1 MRRRSPSMIG
11 LALALSLAAL
21 AALADSAATFAF
33 GAVTP
38 TWVFLAL
45 AASITAL
52 GAWSVVPLGREF
64 AAITTL
70 VGCVG
75 FAALYVWPLT
85 PRKLFFRDM
94 QRIEVGMTRSEV
106 ERVAGNWRRM
116 PPGESMSG
124 LSTSAGDE
132 CWFHG
137 QGGRLL
143 SHDHCLIRYVDE
155 RVASLEFVY
164 D

>member
-1 MRRRSPSMIG
+1 MLG

-21 AALADSAATFAF
+21 AALADSAATLAF
-33 GAVTP
+33 GWVTP
-38 TWVFLAL
+38 TWMFLAV

-52 GAWSVVPLGREF
+52 AAWSLAPLGREF
-64 AAITTL
+64 AA
-70 VGCVG
+70 
-75 FAALYVWPLT
+75 FAALIGCATFAGLYVWPLT

-94 QRIEVGMTRSEV
+94 QRIEVGMSRSEV
-106 ERVAGNWRRM
+106 QRIASDWRRM

-124 LSTSAGDE
+124 LSADAGDE

-143 SHDHCLIRYVDE
+143 RHDHCVIRYADE
-155 RVASLEFVY
+155 RVASLRFVY

>member
-1 MRRRSPSMIG
+1 MLG

-21 AALADSAATFAF
+21 AALADSAAAFAF
-33 GAVTP
+33 G
-38 TWVFLAL
+38 WVSPAWMFLAV

-52 GAWSVVPLGREF
+52 AAWSLAPLGREF
-64 AAITTL
+64 ASAVVL
-70 VGCVG
+70 VGLLG

-94 QRIEVGMTRSEV
+94 QRVEVGMTRSEV
-106 ERVAGNWRRM
+106 QRIASDWRCM
-116 PPGESMSG
+116 PPGESLSG
-124 LSTSAGDE
+124 LSSDAGDE

-143 SHDHCLIRYVDE
+143 SHDHCVIRYADE
-155 RVASLEFVY
+155 HVASLEFVY